1 MSFKSYLNN
10 TLNESVSDLLKKIK
24 VSSGRIQFGKFVYY
38 DDNIKGLKPQDVI
51 DAITVATPE
60 GVLAWFLNALQNGGD
75 KLFYIQPNGRA
86 EEVRVT
92 SPSQA
97 SGNPKDIKG
106 KFKLDSKTVDASE
119 LLGFLKESEEKS
131 INEADKVNLDDFS
144 NGIAAVK
151 TFIDAY
157 SDYLK
162 SVKTGKAP
170 VLHKKNFVKA
180 GKAIGEMLDNIE
192 NALYYSLDDPDSLQA
207 FKADVKRE
215 MNEILRNV
223 I

>member
-1 MSFKSYLNN
+1 MSFKSYLS
-10 TLNESVSDLLKKIK
+10 TLDESVSDILKKIK
-24 VSSGRIQFGKFVYY
+24 VSNGKIQFGKFVYY
-38 DDNIKGLKPQDVI
+38 DDNIKGIKPQDVI
-51 DAITVATPE
+51 DAIAVATPE
-60 GVLAWFLNALQNGGD
+60 GVLAWFLNALQNGGE

-119 LLGFLKESEEKS
+119 LLGFLKESEEKN
-131 INEADKVNLDDFS
+131 INEASKVNLDDFS

-151 TFIDAY
+151 TFINAY

-162 SVKTGKAP
+162 SVRAGKAP
-170 VLHKKNFVKA
+170 VVHKQDFVKA
-180 GKAIGEMLDNIE
+180 GKAIGEMLANID
-192 NALYYSLDDPDSLQA
+192 NALYYSLDDPESLQA
-207 FKADVKRE
+207 FIADVKRD
-215 MNEILRNV
+215 MNVILRNV

>member
-1 MSFKSYLNN
+1 MSFKSYLN

-24 VSSGRIQFGKFVYY
+24 VSNGRIQFGKFVYY
-38 DDNIKGLKPQDVI
+38 DDNIKGLKPYDVI

-60 GVLAWFLNALQNGGD
+60 GVLAWFLNALQNGGE

-86 EEVRVT
+86 EEVRIT

-119 LLGFLKESEEKS
+119 LLGFLKEDENLSEAQKPNLQSFEKG
-131 INEADKVNLDDFS
+131 IEAAKKLVLDYE
-144 NGIAAVK
+144 
-151 TFIDAY
+151 AY
-157 SDYLK
+157 FK
-162 SVKTGKAP
+162 SVKNGAKP
-170 VLHKKNFVKA
+170 VSHKKDFVKA
-180 GKAIGEMLDNIE
+180 GKELGHMLFSIDT
-192 NALYYSLDDPDSLQA
+192 ALVYSLDDPDS
-207 FKADVKRE
+207 FKGFEVDVQR
-215 MNEILRNV
+215 NTREILANT